1 MKKDK
6 KFEDEEKSIDDIF
19 HSLNCMGDVTSEDE
33 QNNRLIAQV
42 LQKLPKKD
50 REKVL
55 DKVIF
60 VHTTAY
66 GTVELLYLQ
75 RDVEETEIQKIILEK
90 VVEISKFFIILNFK
104 CIRNDETKTNTI
116 AHEIAHFILNPK
128 NLKDL
133 TRPENIE
140 EKEADDLAEKWG
152 FKRCYKRDF
161 YGGEK

>member
-6 KFEDEEKSIDDIF
+6 KFEDEEKSIEGIRQ
-19 HSLNCMGDVTSEDE
+19 SLNCMGDVLFKDK

-75 RDVEETEIQKIILEK
+75 KDIEETEIQKIILEK
-90 VVEISKFFIILNFK
+90 VVEISKFFIILNFE
-104 CIRNDETKTNTI
+104 CIRNTKTKMNTI

-133 TRPENIE
+133 TRPANIE

-152 FKRCYKRDF
+152 FKRSYKRDF